1 MSFLRLFQ
9 NHSDAWIVTMAIV
22 VVALRSHDA
31 LDIKSSSILAG
42 LTAGYWLAFGLNDY
56 FDARYDAKDS
66 VKAKRNYFVGARHPL
81 RDCLLMIGFATVAVI
96 PLWVSYGARGFFIT
110 GAGLLIAWAYSAPP
124 LRIKNRPMFDLIT
137 HALFVECYPY
147 FATLYLLAVRWHSA
161 DYAMVLLTML
171 ASSGAQLEQQAR
183 DFFVDQSNGER
194 NFTIQYGFQ
203 LNQQLLKGV
212 TVALVGATL
221 FFFGAGILPWVYF
234 PLPVL
239 GIPIVLRRFG
249 RVSWTPR
256 DQRISYILAVGVL
269 IYILV
274 LLFFRMAS

>member
-9 NHSDAWIVTMAIV
+9 NHSDAWIVTLLIV
-22 VVALRSHDA
+22 VIALQGHDA
-31 LDIKSSSILAG
+31 LELKSSSILLG

-56 FDARYDAKDS
+56 FDARYDAQEP
-66 VKAKRNYFVGARHPL
+66 VKAKRNYFVNASYPL
-81 RDCLLMIGFATVAVI
+81 RDCLLMIGFATLAVI
-96 PLWVSYGARGFFIT
+96 PLLVSYGARGVVVI
-110 GAGLLIAWAYSAPP
+110 GIGLLIAWSYSAPP
-124 LRIKNRPMFDLIT
+124 LRIKNRPIFDLIT

-147 FATLYLLAVRWHSA
+147 VATLYMLAVRWHSA
-161 DYAMVLLTML
+161 DYAMVLLTLL

-183 DFFVDQSNGER
+183 DFSIDQSNGEC

-221 FFFGAGILPWVYF
+221 FFFGSGILPWAYF

-239 GIPIVLRRFG
+239 GIPIVLRRLA
-249 RVSWTPR
+249 RKTWVPR
-256 DQRISYILAVGVL
+256 DQRISYLVAVAAL
-269 IYILV
+269 IYILL
-274 LLFFRMAS
+274 LLFFG

>member
-22 VVALRSHDA
+22 VIALRSHDA
-31 LDIKSSSILAG
+31 LDWKSSLILVG

-56 FDARYDAKDS
+56 FDARYDARDKL
-66 VKAKRNYFVGARHPL
+66 KAQRNYFVSAHHPL
-81 RDCLLMIGFATVAVI
+81 RDCLMMCGVGTVAVI
-96 PLWVSYGARGFFIT
+96 PLLVSYGARGLLII
-110 GAGLLIAWAYSAPP
+110 GVGLLIAWSYSAPP
-124 LRIKNRPMFDLIT
+124 LRIKNRPIFDLIT
-137 HALFVECYPY
+137 HSLFVECYPY
-147 FATLYLLAVRWHSA
+147 FATLYLLAVPWHSA
-161 DYAMVLLTML
+161 DYAMTLLTML

-183 DFFVDQSNGER
+183 DFAVDQSNGER

-221 FFFGAGILPWVYF
+221 FFFGSGILPWVYF
-234 PLPVL
+234 PLPLL
-239 GIPIVLRRFG
+239 GIPVVLRRFG

-256 DQRISYILAVGVL
+256 DQHLSYMLAIGVL
-269 IYILV
+269 IYLFV
-274 LLFFRMAS
+274 LLFSGTLR